1 MVRWAEAGRGMLAG
15 AWLVLSSVGCAIA
28 PAPEPEGP
36 GGGGTKAEAAASRHM
51 IVAANPLAAEA
62 GRAILRQGG
71 SAVDAAIAAQLVLN
85 LVEPQ
90 SSGIGG
96 GGFLLHFEGASGRIE
111 AYDGRETA
119 PAAAEPG
126 LFLDASGAPLPF
138 LDAAASGLSVGVPGL
153 LRLLER
159 AHERHGRMAWERL
172 FEPAIELAEEGFALS
187 PRLHALLA
195 EEERLQRD
203 PEALGLYFDAAGEPL
218 PVGTL
223 IRNPML
229 AETFRAIAT
238 GGAEAFYSGVL
249 AQSVV
254 EAVSAHPERPGRLA
268 LGDLSSYRTILRDP
282 VCGPYRVFI
291 VCGMPP
297 PSSGGIAV
305 LQILALLER
314 FPIGQEAPL
323 SPNFAHLF
331 AEAGR
336 LAFADRGRYLADPDH
351 VEVPVAR
358 LLDPAYL
365 ARRSQ
370 LIRPD
375 RSLGKAQ
382 PGDLLLSRADP
393 APRVEPISTSH
404 LSVVDDEGNAVAL
417 TSSIESGFGSRIEVG
432 GFLLN
437 NQLTDFSFEPI
448 RDGVLVANSV
458 APGKRPL
465 SSMAPTFVLDR
476 DGSLVAVL
484 GSPGGSAIIAYVA
497 QAVIALGDWRMPP
510 DEAAALPHLANRNG
524 PTDLEKNTAAEALA
538 PALIALGHEV
548 RLSQMTSGLHIIRIE
563 GGRILGGA
571 DPRREGV
578 ALGD

>member
-1 MVRWAEAGRGMLAG
+1 MSKWAETASRFLAG
-15 AWLVLSSVGCAIA
+15 AGLILVFAGCALA
-28 PAPEPEGP
+28 PATEPEGP
-36 GGGGTKAEAAASRHM
+36 GGAGAKAEAVGLRHM

-62 GRAILRQGG
+62 GLGILRQGG
-71 SAVDAAIAAQLVLN
+71 SALDAAIAAQLVLN

-96 GGFLLHFEGASGRIE
+96 GAFLLHFEGVSGRIE
-111 AYDGRETA
+111 AYDGRESA
-119 PAAAEPG
+119 PAAVTPD

-159 AHERHGRMAWERL
+159 AHGVHGRLPWAQL
-172 FEPAIELAEEGFALS
+172 FEPAIELAQEGFALS

-203 PEALGLYFDAAGEPL
+203 REALGLYFDAAGRPL
-218 PVGTL
+218 PVGTR
-223 IRNPML
+223 IRNPEL
-229 AETFRAIAT
+229 AATFRAIAE
-238 GGAEAFYSGVL
+238 GGAEAFYSGPL
-249 AQSVV
+249 A
-254 EAVSAHPERPGRLA
+254 EAMVAAVASHPERPGRLA
-268 LGDLSSYRTILRDP
+268 LADLGSYRAILRIP
-282 VCGPYRVFI
+282 LCGLYRAFI

-314 FPIGQEAPL
+314 FPLGQEPPL

-336 LAFADRGRYLADPDH
+336 LAFADRGRYLAAPDY

-365 ARRSQ
+365 VRRSA

-382 PGDLLLSRADP
+382 PGDVALSRAEP
-393 APRVEPISTSH
+393 ARRPEPVSTTH
-404 LSVVDDEGNAVAL
+404 LSVVDEDGNAAAL
-417 TSSIESGFGSRIEVG
+417 TSSIESGFGSRIEVA
-432 GFLLN
+432 GFILN

-448 RDGVLVANSV
+448 RDGVPVANSV

-476 DGSLVAVL
+476 QGALLAVL

-497 QAVIALGDWRMPP
+497 EAIVALADWGLSPA
-510 DEAAALPHLANRNG
+510 EAAALAHLANRNG
-524 PTDLEKNTAAEALA
+524 PTDLERDTPAAALA

-548 RLSQMTSGLHIIRIE
+548 RFSQMTSGLHIIWIE
-563 GGRILGGA
+563 EGRIFGGA